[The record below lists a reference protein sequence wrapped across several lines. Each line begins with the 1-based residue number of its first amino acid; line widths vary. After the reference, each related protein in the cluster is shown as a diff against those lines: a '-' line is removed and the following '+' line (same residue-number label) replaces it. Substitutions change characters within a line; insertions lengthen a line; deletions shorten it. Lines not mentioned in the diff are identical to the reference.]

1 MSAYTKKCVNCGT
14 LVTSCNGQTPAWC
27 YRSQGCHT
35 TGSGAFYC
43 QPCTVEWLG
52 PDPLYPLQQ
61 LRDQVTC
68 KHRPS
73 AAAVQASLV
82 VAGGVLLGG
91 GAPPTQPGAPPA
103 QPGAPPTQPGAPPA
117 QPAQPGPEGQG
128 RLWFLTDQPPAQPGA
143 GPSPW
148 WLGGGP
154 AATHTQ
160 AQQHLPLTDTGY
172 RPPDRHL
179 TDAERRRMDEG
190 IDSGSSNEETR
201 DEETQTR
208 PSEMR
213 QECARLDA
221 LEARVQ
227 VLEHTVAGN
236 VGCVSPVVLD
246 PPSIS
251 NRMASLENRVDDLE
265 TKTLR
270 SRTAMVQDG
279 ALRWCNTSS
288 ASNCSTRAP

>member
-1 MSAYTKKCVNCGT
+1 MSAYTKKCVGCGSSR
-14 LVTSCNGQTPAWC
+14 TSCKGQTPAWC

-82 VAGGVLLGG
+82 AAGGVLLGG
-91 GAPPTQPGAPPA
+91 GAPPTQPGATGVLLGGGAPLA
-103 QPGAPPTQPGAPPA
+103 QPGAPPTGVFLVGA
-117 QPAQPGPEGQG
+117 
-128 RLWFLTDQPPAQPGA
+128 PPAQPGA

-148 WLGGGP
+148 WVGGAP

-227 VLEHTVAGN
+227 VLENRVAGN
-236 VGCVSPVVLD
+236 VGFQSIDGWQCVSPVVLD
-246 PPSIS
+246 PPSLR
-251 NRMASLENRVDDLE
+251 NRMDSLEKRVDDLE
-265 TKTLR
+265 TKMVR
-270 SRTAMVQDG
+270 ARTPP
-279 ALRWCNTSS
+279 CNTSS
-288 ASNCSTRAP
+288 ASSSSTRAPA

>member
-1 MSAYTKKCVNCGT
+1 MSAYTKKCVNCGK
-14 LVTSCNGQTPAWC
+14 LVTSCKGQTPAWC

-43 QPCTVEWLG
+43 EPCTVEWLG

-103 QPGAPPTQPGAPPA
+103 QPGAPPAGV
-117 QPAQPGPEGQG
+117 
-128 RLWFLTDQPPAQPGA
+128 FLTDQPPAQPGA
-143 GPSPW
+143 GPSPV
-148 WLGGGP
+148 WLGVSEEHRVSDAGGQWYQR
-154 AATHTQ
+154 THTQ
-160 AQQHLPLTDTGY
+160 AQQHLPPTY
-172 RPPDRHL
+172 PPTRHL
-179 TDAERRRMDEG
+179 TDAERRCMDEATAG
-190 IDSGSSNEETR
+190 SSGSSDEEVR
-201 DEETQTR
+201 DEETQTQ

-213 QECARLDA
+213 QECVRLDS

-227 VLEHTVAGN
+227 VLENRVAGN
-236 VGCVSPVVLD
+236 VGFRCIDGWQCVSPVVLD
-246 PPSIS
+246 PPSLR
-251 NRMASLENRVDDLE
+251 NRMDSLEKRVDDLE
-265 TKTLR
+265 TKMVR
-270 SRTAMVQDG
+270 ARTPP
-279 ALRWCNTSS
+279 CNTSS
-288 ASNCSTRAP
+288 ASSSSTRAPA

>member
-14 LVTSCNGQTPAWC
+14 LVTSCKGQTPAWC

-43 QPCTVEWLG
+43 EPCTVEWLG

-61 LRDQVTC
+61 IRDQVTC

-82 VAGGVLLGG
+82 AAGGVLLGG

-103 QPGAPPTQPGAPPA
+103 QPGAPPTGVFLVGA
-117 QPAQPGPEGQG
+117 
-128 RLWFLTDQPPAQPGA
+128 PPAQPGA

-160 AQQHLPLTDTGY
+160 AQQHLPFTN
-172 RPPDRHL
+172 PPTRHL
-179 TDAERRRMDEG
+179 TDAERHGMDEAQAQQHLPPDSSDAERRRMDELYG
-190 IDSGSSNEETR
+190 VDRCLDPSSG
-201 DEETQTR
+201 DEETR

-236 VGCVSPVVLD
+236 VGCSRFLVVD

-251 NRMASLENRVDDLE
+251 NRMASLEKRVDDLE
-265 TKTLR
+265 TKMVR
-270 SRTAMVQDG
+270 ARTPP
-279 ALRWCNTSS
+279 CNTSC
-288 ASNCSTRAP
+288 ASSSSTRAPA